1 MEFIEKLKS
10 LENVDNINNTKSK
23 NLYIKEL
30 TDKYSL
36 YETGFELKIERISHY
51 YIISTYQQ
59 AEQFFKLFL
68 EELKPLIPNL
78 KEKGYERKTTIID
91 QLLGILN
98 IDKSDFS
105 EKVGKHV
112 YDSFHYYRVV
122 GNKFRHSEESAKN
135 KRKKEYDEHL
145 KLVLSY
151 DKRIFND
158 RFKCNIFSNLSEA
171 PNSYDKINFNDY
183 KLFTNVVK
191 TIAFYLTTYVKIE
204 EDNIIEMI
212 LSDQENEDC
221 LTNLFF
227 NALTAKATAV

>member
-78 KEKGYERKTTIID
+78 GIPKNLQKIKGKKSMM
-91 QLLGILN
+91 N
-98 IDKSDFS
+98 I
-105 EKVGKHV
+105 
-112 YDSFHYYRVV
+112 
-122 GNKFRHSEESAKN
+122 
-135 KRKKEYDEHL
+135 
-145 KLVLSY
+145 
-151 DKRIFND
+151 
-158 RFKCNIFSNLSEA
+158 SNL
-171 PNSYDKINFNDY
+171 Y
-183 KLFTNVVK
+183 
-191 TIAFYLTTYVKIE
+191 
-204 EDNIIEMI
+204 
-212 LSDQENEDC
+212 C
-221 LTNLFF
+221 LTIKESLMIGLSVIF
-227 NALTAKATAV
+227 LVIYRRLQIVMTK